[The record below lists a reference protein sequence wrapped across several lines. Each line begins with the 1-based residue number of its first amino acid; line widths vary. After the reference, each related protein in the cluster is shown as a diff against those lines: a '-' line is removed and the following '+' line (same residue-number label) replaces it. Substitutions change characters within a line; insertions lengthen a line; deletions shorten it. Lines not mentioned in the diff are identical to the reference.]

1 MGINRINSQPYI
13 NAYNSNSNK
22 SVDKVNKSKDV
33 VDRIEI
39 SELGKSLKDYSL
51 SSDLGNVKKVAEI
64 KNKVESGTYNI
75 DARLTAQSLL
85 NSMKESNS

>member
-13 NAYNSNSNK
+13 NAYNSNNNK
-22 SVDKVNKSKDV
+22 PVDKVNKTKD

-39 SELGKSLKDYSL
+39 SELGKSLKEYSL
-51 SSDLGNVKKVAEI
+51 SNDIGNAQKVDDI
-64 KNKVESGTYNI
+64 KNKVDSGTYNI

-85 NSMKESNS
+85 NTMKESNS

>member
-1 MGINRINSQPYI
+1 MGINRINRQPYI

-22 SVDKVNKSKDV
+22 PVDKVNKTKD

-39 SELGKSLKDYSL
+39 SELGKSLKEYSL
-51 SSDLGNVKKVAEI
+51 SNDIGNAQKVDDI
-64 KNKVESGTYNI
+64 KNKVDSGTYNI

-85 NSMKESNS
+85 NAMKESN

>member
-13 NAYNSNSNK
+13 NAYNSNNNK
-22 SVDKVNKSKDV
+22 PVDKVNKTKD

-39 SELGKSLKDYSL
+39 SELGKSLKGYS
-51 SSDLGNVKKVAEI
+51 SSNDIGNAQKVSDI
-64 KNKVESGTYNI
+64 KNKVDSGTYNI

-85 NSMKESNS
+85 NAMKESN